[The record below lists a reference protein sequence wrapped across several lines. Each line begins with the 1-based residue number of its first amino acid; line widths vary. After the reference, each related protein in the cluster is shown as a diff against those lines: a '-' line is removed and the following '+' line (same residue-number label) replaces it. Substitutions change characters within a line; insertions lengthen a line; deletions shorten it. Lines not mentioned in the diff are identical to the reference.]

1 MKKLLFIFFIPFVL
15 MANPTSGWDED
26 NSYGDYSNSS
36 WSLLDMPLFWG
47 LVLLFGGALI
57 LGEIKR
63 IIKPHPFDGK
73 EPLGLGCMIPT
84 IIMFVLGIMYFIDY

>member
-15 MANPTSGWDED
+15 LANPTSGWDEESD
-26 NSYGDYSNSS
+26 LCLSCV
-36 WSLLDMPLFWG
+36 LDFPLFWG

-57 LGEIKR
+57 VGEIQNATDDSDNR
-63 IIKPHPFDGK
+63 

-84 IIMFVLGIMYFIDY
+84 IIMFVLGIMYFINY

>member
-26 NSYGDYSNSS
+26 SDLCLSCV
-36 WSLLDMPLFWG
+36 LDLPLFWG

-57 LGEIKR
+57 FAEIKR
-63 IIKPHPFDGK
+63 VIKPHVFDNN

-84 IIMFVLGIMYFIDY
+84 IIMFVLGIMYFINY